1 MVWAPETVHCIIHFG
16 TRFGGGGG
24 GGGMETNVGEGG
36 AWINSVGLWFTFWCM
51 NL

>member
-24 GGGMETNVGEGG
+24 GGGWRQMLEKEERG
-36 AWINSVGLWFTFWCM
+36 
-51 NL
+51 